1 MTRIKPLPTL
11 SFVLLALGG
20 ACLLAF
26 NLIGSTIDAQ
36 GFLHEPF
43 GLIPIGW
50 LLIFVGTLTGLAW
63 LARTILRRLTPRT
76 GP

>member
-1 MTRIKPLPTL
+1 MTRINPLPTL

-36 GFLHEPF
+36 GMLHEPF

-50 LLIFVGTLTGLAW
+50 LLILGGAAVGVVAAIHHGFRGRAHSES
-63 LARTILRRLTPRT
+63 
-76 GP
+76 